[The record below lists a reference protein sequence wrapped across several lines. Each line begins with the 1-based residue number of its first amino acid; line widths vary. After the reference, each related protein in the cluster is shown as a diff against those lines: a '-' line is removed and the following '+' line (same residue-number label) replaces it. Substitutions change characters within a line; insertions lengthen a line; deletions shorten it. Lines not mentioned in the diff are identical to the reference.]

1 MAQVKNRIRVGKPNA
16 KERGELKGGTLLA
29 VRVAWWLVAGFAIV
43 AYAITL
49 SNAIQQTVTA
59 ESLLPFVGESYV
71 STIESGIAQLGLTPQ
86 QFFLLFLVPE
96 FAATLTFLAIGLLI
110 RTRRPNDWF
119 SLFASLWMIMFGLTT
134 TSTFVLLGSPG
145 GLLEFFYSVAVLF
158 SYIGIVI
165 FLFVFPDG
173 KFWPSWTRY
182 IALGWS
188 LFSISTVYSNW
199 FDWESPLS
207 GLIVVPLLGA
217 ILYSQIYRY
226 RKVSTPAQREQTKW
240 LIVALAL
247 NVLLV
252 IGTSIAQYA
261 ASESSAGDNVA
272 FYLLIAN
279 AFEFLGNLLLV
290 LSVGIAILRYR
301 LWDID
306 VVVNRTLIYGPLSL
320 ILAAIFAVSVALI
333 NQSTRQLFGTEAT
346 TTAAVVSAVI
356 VALFFQPVRARIEK
370 WINKRVYPENN
381 LARELVELSPDIRNL
396 LSLQEI
402 ARIVAQRVTRVL
414 NSREGAVYLATGGN
428 SYTLAAASQARPSSA
443 SRLKPT
449 AKMQA
454 DLSAGRVV
462 SSDKIHLLVP
472 LFVPRLRSK
481 ELVGLLTIS
490 ERKDGR
496 GYSSDDRRAL
506 VDLGGEVGTA
516 IYAGQLRMKNKGA

>member
-1 MAQVKNRIRVGKPNA
+1 MLHIACYTSPGQALERLSSFHDPCVAMMMIKTFSGQFRAQNGLLLHN
-16 KERGELKGGTLLA
+16 GGM
-29 VRVAWWLVAGFAIV
+29 
-43 AYAITL
+43 
-49 SNAIQQTVTA
+49 S
-59 ESLLPFVGESYV
+59 
-71 STIESGIAQLGLTPQ
+71 LGLPLNQ
-86 QFFLLFLVPE
+86 ILLGDSIEILAGLPADSIDLI
-96 FAATLTFLAIGLLI
+96 FADPPYNLQLQHEL
-110 RTRRPNDWF
+110 RRPNNSKVRGVTESWDR
-119 SLFASLWMIMFGLTT
+119 FADFAAYDAFTSAWLAACRRVLKPTGTLWVI
-134 TSTFVLLGSPG
+134 GS
-145 GLLEFFYSVAVLF
+145 YHNIHRV
-158 SYIGIVI
+158 
-165 FLFVFPDG
+165 
-173 KFWPSWTRY
+173 
-182 IALGWS
+182 
-188 LFSISTVYSNW
+188 
-199 FDWESPLS
+199 
-207 GLIVVPLLGA
+207 GA
-217 ILYSQIYRY
+217 ILQDLNFWLLNSIVWVKSNPTPNFRGVRFTNAHETLLWAQKEKGAPYTFNH

-472 LFVPRLRSK
+472 LYVPRLRSK

>member
-252 IGTSIAQYA
+252 IGT
-261 ASESSAGDNVA
+261 E
-272 FYLLIAN
+272 
-279 AFEFLGNLLLV
+279 
-290 LSVGIAILRYR
+290 
-301 LWDID
+301 
-306 VVVNRTLIYGPLSL
+306 
-320 ILAAIFAVSVALI
+320 
-333 NQSTRQLFGTEAT
+333 
-346 TTAAVVSAVI
+346 
-356 VALFFQPVRARIEK
+356 
-370 WINKRVYPENN
+370 
-381 LARELVELSPDIRNL
+381 
-396 LSLQEI
+396 
-402 ARIVAQRVTRVL
+402 
-414 NSREGAVYLATGGN
+414 
-428 SYTLAAASQARPSSA
+428 
-443 SRLKPT
+443 
-449 AKMQA
+449 
-454 DLSAGRVV
+454 
-462 SSDKIHLLVP
+462 
-472 LFVPRLRSK
+472 
-481 ELVGLLTIS
+481 
-490 ERKDGR
+490 
-496 GYSSDDRRAL
+496 
-506 VDLGGEVGTA
+506 
-516 IYAGQLRMKNKGA
+516 